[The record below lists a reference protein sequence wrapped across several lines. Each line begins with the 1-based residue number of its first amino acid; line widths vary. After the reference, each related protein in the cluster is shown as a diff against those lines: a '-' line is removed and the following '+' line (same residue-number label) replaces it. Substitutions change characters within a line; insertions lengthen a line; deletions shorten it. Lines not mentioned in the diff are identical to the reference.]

1 MARTL
6 EVFREHRGIA
16 SIPEVFFRS
25 VKDYGRR
32 PALSV
37 FRDGTYQHLSYEELG
52 HRVKLL
58 ALGLKGLGLSKGDR
72 CAILGPNSPEWA
84 LAYLSILSA
93 GGICVPIDSLLKSY
107 EFRHIF
113 EEVKVRFIFVAP
125 KFLDTVLE
133 IDEDLG
139 IFRKIILLEKVP
151 GDRPPKVIFL
161 SEVMEKGGK
170 HSKELRFPNLEE
182 VAAIIYTSGTTGKAK
197 GVMLTHRN
205 IVSDVVAC
213 YQSLP
218 FDYRDRFLSV
228 LPMHHTFECTA
239 GFLLP
244 LYAGSH
250 ITFARSLK
258 SRDILADLKACQAT
272 VMLGV
277 PLLFQKMYEGLER
290 AIARAPLPKRALFR
304 SLMRVVQVSERF
316 GRGEETAK
324 ILFRTLRDKAG
335 LGHLRFFVSGGAPL
349 PAHLPKAFRRLGLK
363 LLQGYGLTE
372 ASPVLTVNHPEASK
386 DESVGLPLPGVEVKV
401 RNPNAEGVGE
411 LCFRGPMVMKGYYKN
426 EEATKAAFEEEGFL
440 KTGDLGYVD
449 AEGYVYVCGRVK
461 NLIVTPA
468 GKNVYPEEV
477 EAELDKSPYILESMV
492 FGFPKNGGEEVW
504 AVIVPDYETIER
516 EFHGKR
522 LSEADVEKLIARE
535 VRSQMNR
542 LADYKRVKKFLIRDE
557 ELPKTSTRKI
567 KRHLVI
573 PKLISDFEKRKGR

>member
-1 MARTL
+1 MRTL
-6 EVFREHRGIA
+6 KVFREHRGIA
-16 SIPEVFFRS
+16 SIPEVFFKS
-25 VKDYGRR
+25 VKDYGPR

-37 FRDGTYQHLSYEELG
+37 FRDGAYQHLTYDELG
-52 HRVKLL
+52 HRVRWLSSGL
-58 ALGLKGLGLSKGDR
+58 MALGLSRGDR

-93 GGICVPIDSLLKSY
+93 GGICVPTDSLLKGF

-113 EEVKVRFIFVAP
+113 EEAGVKFIFVAP
-125 KFLDTVLE
+125 KFLETVLE
-133 IDEDLG
+133 IDEELG
-139 IFRKIILLEKVP
+139 IFKKIILFEKVS
-151 GDRPPKVIFL
+151 GDYPKKVTFL
-161 SEVMEKGGK
+161 PEVMEKGRK
-170 HSKELRFPNLEE
+170 HPKELRFPKLEE

-205 IVSDVVAC
+205 IISDVAAC

-218 FDYRDRFLSV
+218 FDHRDRFLSV

-244 LYAGSH
+244 LYAGCH

-290 AIARAPLPKRALFR
+290 AIAKAPLLKKALFR
-304 SLMRVVQVSERF
+304 SLMRMVRASERF
-316 GRGEETAK
+316 GREEEAGK
-324 ILFRTLRDKAG
+324 LLFRSLREKAG
-335 LGHLRFFVSGGAPL
+335 LGNIRFFVSGGAPL
-349 PAHLPKAFRRLGLK
+349 PPHLPKAFRRLGLK

-372 ASPVLTVNHPEASK
+372 ASPVLTVNPPEAPK
-386 DESVGLPLPGVEVKV
+386 DESVGLPLPGVEVKI
-401 RNPNAEGVGE
+401 RNPNEEGVGE
-411 LCFRGPMVMKGYYKN
+411 LCFYGPMIMKGYYEN
-426 EEATKAAFEEEGFL
+426 PEATRATFDEEGFL
-440 KTGDLGYVD
+440 QTGDLGYID
-449 AEGYVYVCGRVK
+449 AEGYVHICGRAK

-522 LSEADVEKLIARE
+522 LSEADVERLIARE
-535 VRSQMNR
+535 VRSRMNR
-542 LADYKRVKKFLIRDE
+542 LADYKRVKKFIIQDE

-573 PKLISDFEKRKGR
+573 PRLISDFEKRERR